1 MKETPR
7 FVMAQRLTAFT
18 LALLLLLMPFG
29 RVARADNLK
38 QPVFAY
44 GQSLTD
50 EQKQETAQWLGV
62 SDSALEMQVNI
73 DEMNGLLHDD
83 YDYYQVYSS
92 VYLEPREK
100 GTGVSVKIV
109 TPKTITEI
117 TPSQYENAAITAG
130 ATDMT
135 IRVASVKAVDGSGAL
150 AGVYKAF
157 SGTTGELP
165 KENVQVAQEE
175 LSTTSKISEENKD
188 KEGFSDDLLNAAI
201 AEIKAQIITVKEEN
215 DGQINSG
222 QIINIVNNVVNN
234 YNLGDVLTQD
244 QMDALSDLMGKF
256 SQIRLTDEQVENLK
270 ALGSRLMESGG
281 KLLENVKSQ
290 WDAISPET
298 KQEIGGFFQRIFSA
312 IGDFFNSLFH

>member
-7 FVMAQRLTAFT
+7 FVMARRATAFA
-18 LALLLLLMPFG
+18 LAALMLVLPMG
-29 RVARADNLK
+29 RVARAENLK

-44 GQSLTD
+44 GQSLTAQ
-50 EQKQETAQWLGV
+50 QKQETAQLLNV

-73 DEMNGLLHDD
+73 DELNGLLHDD

-92 VYLEPREK
+92 VYLEPLDE
-100 GTGVSVKIV
+100 GDGVSVQIV
-109 TPKTITEI
+109 TPDTITQI

-130 ATDMT
+130 ATDMS

-165 KENVQVAQEE
+165 EENVKVAQEE

-188 KEGFSDDLLNAAI
+188 KEGYSDDLLNAAV
-201 AEIKAQIITVKEEN
+201 AEIKAQIITIKEQNNGE
-215 DGQINSG
+215 INNG
-222 QIINIVNNVVNN
+222 EIVNIVNNVINN
-234 YNLGDVLTQD
+234 YNLNDVLTDEQK
-244 QMDALSDLMGKF
+244 DALSHLMEQF
-256 SQIRLTDEQVENLK
+256 SQIELTDEQVANLK
-270 ALGSRLMESGG
+270 ALGSKLLESGE
-281 KLLENVKSQ
+281 KLLENVKTQ

-298 KQEIGGFFQRIFSA
+298 KQEIGGFFQRLFGA
-312 IGDFFNSLFH
+312 IGDFFSSLFH